1 VSIKIGILG
10 PGEMASALAGHWVR
24 SGHELLI
31 AGRTPHRAEALAS
44 SLGKSARTAGF
55 TEAVTTSDVVLI
67 GVRSEGVCWTLDQA
81 GRDSFAGKV
90 VIDMSGPVHR
100 PHYVGETPSLA
111 EELQAEIP
119 DARVVKAFN
128 LNRACTWA
136 MEPILFDGYPLIV
149 PMAGDDPV
157 AKSVVSELVKGIGC
171 NPIDAG
177 ELVRARNLEAFA
189 AFLVRLLLEG
199 HDQFTVFNLLVRV
212 PNWEGGAP
220 PQVG

>member
-1 VSIKIGILG
+1 MKVGILG
-10 PGEMASALAGHWVR
+10 PGHMASALAGHWSR

-31 AGRTPHRAEALAS
+31 AGRTTQKARDLAAG
-44 SLGKSARTAGF
+44 LGPCARVADF
-55 TEAVTTSDVVLI
+55 AEAVTAADAVLM
-67 GVRSEGVCWTLDQA
+67 GARGEGVSWTLDRA

-90 VIDMSGPVHR
+90 VIDMGGPVSR
-100 PHYVGETPSLA
+100 PHYSGDVLSLA

-136 MEPILFDGYPLIV
+136 MDPILFDGYPLTV
-149 PMAGDDPV
+149 PMAGDDPA
-157 AKSVVSELVKGIGC
+157 AKAVVSELVKGIGC
-171 NPIDAG
+171 NPLDVGA
-177 ELVRARNLEAFA
+177 LVRARNLEAFA

-212 PNWEGGAP
+212 PGWEGEAP
-220 PQVG
+220 PRAG

>member
-1 VSIKIGILG
+1 MKVGILG
-10 PGEMASALAGHWVR
+10 PGHMASALAGHWSR

-31 AGRTPHRAEALAS
+31 AGRTSHKAQELAAALGPCARAAGFAEAVRAADAVLM
-44 SLGKSARTAGF
+44 GARG
-55 TEAVTTSDVVLI
+55 
-67 GVRSEGVCWTLDQA
+67 EGVPWTLDQA

-90 VIDMSGPVHR
+90 VVDMGGPVSR
-100 PHYVGETPSLA
+100 PHYSGDVPSLA

-136 MEPILFDGYPLIV
+136 MDPILFDGYPLTV
-149 PMAGDDPV
+149 PMAGDDPA
-157 AKSVVSELVKGIGC
+157 AKAVVSELVEGIGC
-171 NPIDAG
+171 NPLDVGA
-177 ELVRARNLEAFA
+177 LVRARNLEAFA

-212 PNWEGGAP
+212 PGWEGEAP
-220 PQVG
+220 PRVG